1 MNEMKKIIYHS
12 HTFSLNIIIQY
23 DMHNSFFTSILGA
36 GRSFDESLHSVSSIK
51 ELWEDGLFIQE
62 QLVRV
67 IEGQQ
72 DGYLL
77 FCAKN

>member
-1 MNEMKKIIYHS
+1 MKKIIYHS

-23 DMHNSFFTSILGA
+23 NMHNSFFTSR
-36 GRSFDESLHSVSSIK
+36 RSFDASLHSVSSFK
-51 ELWEDGLFIQE
+51 GLWEDGLFIQE

-77 FCAKN
+77 LCAKN